1 MWSQNTQDNIKIIN
15 INGNIQQEMDNEG
28 MHAFACKLRANCSRY
43 SIYRQLERTWFP
55 NENRSREI
63 SHEGQAT
70 KTHMKS

>member
-1 MWSQNTQDNIKIIN
+1 
-15 INGNIQQEMDNEG
+15 MDNEG

-63 SHEGQAT
+63 SHEGQRKHTWKVSTAH
-70 KTHMKS
+70 KHHCIHV